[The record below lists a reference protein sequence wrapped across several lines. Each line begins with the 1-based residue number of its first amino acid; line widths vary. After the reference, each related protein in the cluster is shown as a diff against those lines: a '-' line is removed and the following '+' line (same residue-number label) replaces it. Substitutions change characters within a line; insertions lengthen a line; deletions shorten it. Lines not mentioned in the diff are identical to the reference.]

1 MKSSEGRV
9 NSIIKKP
16 EAFMAKTRKEKES
29 IVSHLNEQLDQ
40 AKAAVIVNY
49 KGLTVSDTENLRNEL
64 RKNQVSFS
72 IIKNSLLKIA
82 FKEKG
87 IDADKEI
94 MDQPLAIAFGNNDE
108 VTAAHEINNFIKG
121 HEALEILGGIYQ
133 KEYVGKDKIITLAN
147 LPSRE
152 ELYAKIVGSLAAPMS
167 GMVNVLSGNLRGLVN
182 VLSQYQDQKVN

>member
-1 MKSSEGRV
+1 
-9 NSIIKKP
+9 
-16 EAFMAKTRKEKES
+16 MAKTRKEKES
-29 IVSHLNEQLDQ
+29 IVSQLNEQLDQ

-49 KGLTVSDTENLRNEL
+49 KGLTVSDTENLRSEL

-72 IIKNSLLKIA
+72 IVKNSLLKIA

-94 MDQPLAIAFGNNDE
+94 MDQPLAVAFGNNDE
-108 VTAAHEINNFIKG
+108 VVAAHEIHNFAKQ

-133 KEYVGKDKIITLAN
+133 NEYVGKDKIITLAS

-152 ELYAKIVGSLAAPMS
+152 ELYAKIVGSLAAPMT

-182 VLSQYQDQKVN
+182 VLSQYRDQKVN